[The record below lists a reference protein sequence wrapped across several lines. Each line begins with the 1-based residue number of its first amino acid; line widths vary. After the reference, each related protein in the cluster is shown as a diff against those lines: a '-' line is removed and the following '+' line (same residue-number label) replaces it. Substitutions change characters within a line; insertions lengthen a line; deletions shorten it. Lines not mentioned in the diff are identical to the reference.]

1 VHNINEPEVTSSATQ
16 QRTRVGPWLA
26 RVRYFVSML
35 RIALIAT
42 VTALLLGACAG
53 TPVLP
58 DPSGPSVTTYRIPD
72 YLLAARIGTSTTLV
86 YTTTDIT
93 PSGDTSITPYATYRF
108 TVIDTAV
115 SIAPQKKALAVQR
128 ETTQGGVTI
137 VDTTYHW
144 ADASELITFERA
156 TDTVGRRRL
165 AAPLAPGTTFPRRT
179 REGTEPTNIYTIVT
193 CVDTVAT
200 PVRVF
205 VSCVLIR
212 MQATTSTETQR
223 TQTTDELWLAP
234 GFGIVRQRQTRVVTT
249 TATNQR
255 ATSILESSLVAIT
268 L

>member
-1 VHNINEPEVTSSATQ
+1 
-16 QRTRVGPWLA
+16 
-26 RVRYFVSML
+26 
-35 RIALIAT
+35 
-42 VTALLLGACAG
+42 
-53 TPVLP
+53 
-58 DPSGPSVTTYRIPD
+58 
-72 YLLAARIGTSTTLV
+72 
-86 YTTTDIT
+86 
-93 PSGDTSITPYATYRF
+93 
-108 TVIDTAV
+108 
-115 SIAPQKKALAVQR
+115 VQR

-200 PVRVF
+200 PVRLF
-205 VSCVLIR
+205 VSCVRIR
-212 MQATTSTETQR
+212 MQATTSTETQQ
-223 TQTTDELWLAP
+223 TQITDELWLAP

-249 TATNQR
+249 IATNQR

>member
-1 VHNINEPEVTSSATQ
+1 
-16 QRTRVGPWLA
+16 
-26 RVRYFVSML
+26 MM

-42 VTALLLGACAG
+42 TAALLLGACAS

-58 DPSGPSVTTYRIPD
+58 DPSGPSVTTYSIPD
-72 YLLAARIGTSTTLV
+72 YLLTARVGLSTTLV

-93 PSGDTSITPYATYRF
+93 PSGDTSTAPYATYRF

-115 SIAPQKKALAVQR
+115 AITPTRNAIAVQR

-137 VDTTYHW
+137 IDTTYHW

-165 AAPLAPGTTFPRRT
+165 ASPLAPGTTFPRRT
-179 REGTEPTNIYTIVT
+179 REGTESTNMYTIVT
-193 CVDTVAT
+193 CVDTVST
-200 PVRVF
+200 PARVF

-223 TQTTDELWLAP
+223 TQITDELWLAP